1 MKDYSNAFTEVY
13 EILNHLEIE
22 SYNKIP
28 ADLIKSI
35 EENRNKKYEYILD
48 EELDLTE
55 QPMLRET
62 KAILFNIFRNFF
74 KCNYILYNIIFTK

>member
-35 EENRNKKYEYILD
+35 EENIEKLKSILVNSRNKRRGE
-48 EELDLTE
+48 
-55 QPMLRET
+55 
-62 KAILFNIFRNFF
+62 
-74 KCNYILYNIIFTK
+74 